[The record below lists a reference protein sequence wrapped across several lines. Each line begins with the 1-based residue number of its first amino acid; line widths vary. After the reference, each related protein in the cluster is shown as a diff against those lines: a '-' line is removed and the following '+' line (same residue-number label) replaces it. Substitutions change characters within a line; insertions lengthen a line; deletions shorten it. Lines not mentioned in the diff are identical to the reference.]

1 MGWFCVSCV
10 GSYNNVQLRGHDKRW
25 SCPQPPA
32 QLSAQMRFPF
42 VSCIT
47 LPHSTVGI
55 LTRRDYRAEAVVR
68 VLLQETPE
76 QWPDCVLGNF
86 MNCSEADKVSEYFW
100 KCGRFSPAAVRKDEA
115 GLYRKYVS
123 RAILGRVRAQL
134 GQSLTVTTNISTEKR
149 HFWASSAFLFL
160 EAK

>member
-1 MGWFCVSCV
+1 
-10 GSYNNVQLRGHDKRW
+10 
-25 SCPQPPA
+25 
-32 QLSAQMRFPF
+32 
-42 VSCIT
+42 
-47 LPHSTVGI
+47 
-55 LTRRDYRAEAVVR
+55 
-68 VLLQETPE
+68 
-76 QWPDCVLGNF
+76 